1 MKKFNPMVCANY
13 TMRKANV
20 WVLVC
25 PHALGDSARS
35 KRALKKVLAER
46 YNGVFCE
53 ICQCGAP
60 DVARNGFG
68 GAR

>member
-1 MKKFNPMVCANY
+1 MKNFNPMVCIKHP
-13 TMRKANV
+13 MRKTNM
-20 WVLVC
+20 WLLVC
-25 PHALGDSARS
+25 PHALGDSART

-46 YNGVFCE
+46 HNGVFCE

-60 DVARNGFG
+60 DVARKGFG